1 MHKALA
7 IRAIVLLLGLVFYS
21 NHSIGQDLTK
31 LHNIGFN
38 SFIKYDSTVFVKDNK
53 VFHPYSNPNIE
64 LAIQCH
70 DYGVA
75 PDSSKLNGYL
85 KNNHDRFVKL
95 KADSSTADSL
105 SNLVEGVY
113 DVGKITLSRGFY
125 GLYKQ
130 GRIFDNIKGSL
141 NYQEFNTYNYDE
153 HCYCEFQFK
162 RFYGMD
168 VPTLNDSILANQ
180 FANSLITRSMD
191 EVRLENKEIRERYRL
206 RIDTLPLENYWLKVY
221 YKDGKMTRDS
231 FFMSDL
237 DSMDF
242 TPRFTHYNT
251 TFNGLL
257 IIEPPLDHTYLDIHL
272 ENVKSMDISTD
283 TIAFTLRDVE
293 SGTVSKY
300 GFIRIENSLGY
311 PIELP
316 FRFSYNN
323 HLYDRLKRVRSE

>member
-1 MHKALA
+1 MICHSNLS
-7 IRAIVLLLGLVFYS
+7 LGQNSLSRY
-21 NHSIGQDLTK
+21 
-31 LHNIGFN
+31 NIGFN
-38 SFIKYDSTVFVKDNK
+38 SFLQYDSTVFLQDKK
-53 VFHPYSNPNIE
+53 VFHPVNNPNIE

-75 PDSSKLNGYL
+75 PDSVKLNGYL
-85 KNNHDRFVKL
+85 KNNHNRFVKL

-113 DVGKITLSRGFY
+113 DVGKIKLARGFY

-130 GRIFDNIKGSL
+130 GRIFDNIRGSL

-162 RFYGMD
+162 RFYGVETPVLD
-168 VPTLNDSILANQ
+168 DSIMANQ
-180 FANSLITRSMD
+180 FAHSLITRSLE
-191 EVRLENKEIRERYRL
+191 EVRKENQEIREKYRL
-206 RIDTLPLENYWLKVY
+206 RIDTLPLENYWIKVY

-231 FFMSDL
+231 FFMDDL

-242 TPRFTHYNT
+242 TPRFTHYNS

-257 IIEPPLDHTYLDIHL
+257 IIDPPLEHEFIDIHL
-272 ENVKSMDISTD
+272 ENVKSIDISND
-283 TIAFTLRDVE
+283 TISFTLRDVE
-293 SGTVSKY
+293 ANTVNKY
-300 GFIRIENSLGY
+300 GFLKITNSLGY

-316 FRFSYNN
+316 FRFSYEN
-323 HLYDRLKRVRSE
+323 HLYNRLSRSRSE